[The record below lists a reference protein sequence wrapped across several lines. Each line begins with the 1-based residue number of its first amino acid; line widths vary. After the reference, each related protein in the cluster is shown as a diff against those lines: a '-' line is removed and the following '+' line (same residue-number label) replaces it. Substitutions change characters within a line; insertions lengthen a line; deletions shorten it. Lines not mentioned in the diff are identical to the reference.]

1 MRDYADFW
9 ELTNYMNE
17 VFKGGLTA
25 REVAC
30 YASVYYQDY
39 LRSLE
44 LHKPQAILIL
54 VIERLEEDG
63 TDEAD
68 SWLEKILV
76 GLRQEVQNEM
86 D

>member
-9 ELTNYMNE
+9 ELTNYLNE

-54 VIERLEEDG
+54 WRYCEY
-63 TDEAD
+63 A
-68 SWLEKILV
+68 
-76 GLRQEVQNEM
+76 
-86 D
+86 